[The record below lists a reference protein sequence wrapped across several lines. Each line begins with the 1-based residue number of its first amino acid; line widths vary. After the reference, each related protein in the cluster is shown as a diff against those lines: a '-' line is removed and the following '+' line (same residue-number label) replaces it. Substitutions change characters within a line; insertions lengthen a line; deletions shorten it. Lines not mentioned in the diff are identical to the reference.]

1 MKSISSKKP
10 SMISPVLINLRFR
23 HILTVFVAQSLALD
37 DIVLRIVSASP
48 ALSLEKGE
56 KKVPPDTG

>member
-1 MKSISSKKP
+1 
-10 SMISPVLINLRFR
+10 MISPVLINLRFR

-48 ALSLEKGE
+48 ALSLEKGG
-56 KKVPPDTG
+56 KKEFLRTQVE

>member
-1 MKSISSKKP
+1 
-10 SMISPVLINLRFR
+10 MISPVLINLRFR